1 VIINLFCI
9 WFLLIFWIIFGT
21 TTGLII
27 IISSRG
33 KKHNLLAGKVW
44 PIFVW
49 YHAESHK
56 FWQIL
61 LLFLLNLTL
70 ISILATLML
79 AILFSILLMSL
90 VFFFRAMGSQV
101 LFTFLLAF
109 FGLFSIYCYK
119 ASTISR
125 YKAVF
130 LNRYKTALIISY
142 SFFEVI
148 QGLELFTGLPFYFTF
163 GPFDVFDIRRFPK
176 R

>member
-1 VIINLFCI
+1 
-9 WFLLIFWIIFGT
+9 
-21 TTGLII
+21 
-27 IISSRG
+27 
-33 KKHNLLAGKVW
+33 
-44 PIFVW
+44 
-49 YHAESHK
+49 
-56 FWQIL
+56 
-61 LLFLLNLTL
+61 
-70 ISILATLML
+70 ML

-148 QGLELFTGLPFYFTF
+148 QGLELSTGLPFNFTF